1 MKYDDLKE
9 DEYIKMWVS
18 ASKMAINSQ
27 KTYLRGM
34 HYYTEFTGMSPEE
47 LIKEANREVRE
58 GLLPSERSITRP
70 LT

>member
-27 KTYLRGM
+27 KTYWR
-34 HYYTEFTGMSPEE
+34 
-47 LIKEANREVRE
+47 ANMEYRR
-58 GLLPSERSITRP
+58 LSDYIT
-70 LT
+70 TNN